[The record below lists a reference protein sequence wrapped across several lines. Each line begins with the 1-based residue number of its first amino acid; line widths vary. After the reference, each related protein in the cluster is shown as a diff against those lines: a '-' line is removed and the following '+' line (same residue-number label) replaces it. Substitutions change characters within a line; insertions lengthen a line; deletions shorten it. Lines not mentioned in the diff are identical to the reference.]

1 MSPLHICCNI
11 LEGLKS
17 LIDSPSFLAQ
27 FHEKHHFIRK
37 RKLTISQVILYL
49 LYTSKAS
56 MNLNLSNIR
65 DDLKELHFP
74 ELTKQALSK
83 ARLKLKPLLFKTLFL
98 HSVETFYAS
107 SPSRKKWNGYH
118 VFAID
123 GSCIQVPK
131 TKDNISYFGLCKN
144 KYHSREDS
152 MACISILYD
161 VMEDMVVDGV
171 LHPYH
176 YAERR
181 SAMEHL
187 SCLESIGLKD
197 KTVVLFDRGYPS
209 YEFYRH
215 FDTENYFFAMRIQSA
230 VKSLTQLSS
239 KDEITQYHP
248 SYIEDG
254 KTVQVRV
261 LHVELDDGTDE
272 CIVTNILDPAMTPA
286 MFKELY
292 FRRWKIESKY
302 HELKN
307 QLELEEFSGAV
318 PTNVEQDFFIHLL
331 FMNLCALLKSEADEK
346 IRQEKKKRNYEYQA
360 NRAYIIGRLKK
371 HLARLLSG
379 GETIPVIL
387 AQFVKEAVK
396 KRSQIQPNRTS
407 KRPRIQLRH
416 RHCKNRKTTM

>member
-1 MSPLHICCNI
+1 
-11 LEGLKS
+11 
-17 LIDSPSFLAQ
+17 
-27 FHEKHHFIRK
+27 
-37 RKLTISQVILYL
+37 
-49 LYTSKAS
+49 
-56 MNLNLSNIR
+56 
-65 DDLKELHFP
+65 
-74 ELTKQALSK
+74 
-83 ARLKLKPLLFKTLFL
+83 
-98 HSVETFYAS
+98 
-107 SPSRKKWNGYH
+107 
-118 VFAID
+118 
-123 GSCIQVPK
+123 
-131 TKDNISYFGLCKN
+131 
-144 KYHSREDS
+144 
-152 MACISILYD
+152 
-161 VMEDMVVDGV
+161 
-171 LHPYH
+171 
-176 YAERR
+176 
-181 SAMEHL
+181 MEHL

-215 FDTENYFFAMRIQSA
+215 FDTENYFFVMRIQSA
-230 VKSLTQLSS
+230 VKSLTRLSS
-239 KDEITQYHP
+239 KDEITQYCP

-254 KTVQVRV
+254 KTVRVRV
-261 LHVELDDGTDE
+261 IHVELDDGTEE
-272 CIVTNILDPAMTPA
+272 CLVTNILDPAMTPA

-318 PTNVEQDFFIHLL
+318 PTNVEQDFFINLL

-346 IRQEKKKRNYEYQA
+346 IRQEKKKKNYEYQA

-387 AQFVKEAVK
+387 AQLVKEAVK

-416 RHCKNRKTTM
+416 RHCKNRKTAM